1 MISSLFKSQDV
12 GYIGLVKIL
21 SSWLTDQPLIPVSAV
36 SIIIGM
42 ILWLTSIHMTAEDA
56 SANVG
61 ELKDLIRY
69 DIKRRDEQM
78 FLIMQE
84 NYRELNSINSR
95 LTKIESKLD

>member
-1 MISSLFKSQDV
+1 
-12 GYIGLVKIL
+12 
-21 SSWLTDQPLIPVSAV
+21 
-36 SIIIGM
+36 
-42 ILWLTSIHMTAEDA
+42 MTAEDA

-84 NYRELNSINSR
+84 NYRELNLINSR
-95 LTKIESKLD
+95 LTKIEAKLD